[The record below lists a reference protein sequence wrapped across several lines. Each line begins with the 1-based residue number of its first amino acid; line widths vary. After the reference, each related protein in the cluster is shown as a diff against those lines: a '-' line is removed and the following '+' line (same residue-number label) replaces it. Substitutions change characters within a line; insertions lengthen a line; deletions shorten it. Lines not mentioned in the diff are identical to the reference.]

1 MSSNKLCL
9 GLSSDYTVLD
19 TSTSTFSDTFS
30 PATTSSSALG
40 ALGGMGV
47 GIGYLGARAPQ
58 PLSVQLPDNQI
69 LLVKDTLSAFLDSD
83 GRPIERRQIPWKDS
97 PEKIGWTYPYLIV
110 VTSKGVGVWNPER
123 GKLVQRIDLQ
133 GLTLLND
140 GKLLYVANN
149 THVWRLVPYTYDS
162 QVDELVEQKLYDE
175 AISLLTQVDEVL
187 LKNKVAP
194 SFFCGSLISGNE
206 ITHRS
211 VSKSIRTIRT
221 EKVRRVNGLVLLC
234 LRNPSNSNKSLPT
247 RDSRRLVPNRRTDS
261 RRLSP
266 RESSRER
273 TPRHRKSVYRQCHP
287 SRSTNKSRLDATIKR
302 Y

>member
-194 SFFCGSLISGNE
+194 SFFCG
-206 ITHRS
+206 H
-211 VSKSIRTIRT
+211 
-221 EKVRRVNGLVLLC
+221 
-234 LRNPSNSNKSLPT
+234 
-247 RDSRRLVPNRRTDS
+247 
-261 RRLSP
+261 
-266 RESSRER
+266 
-273 TPRHRKSVYRQCHP
+273 
-287 SRSTNKSRLDATIKR
+287 
-302 Y
+302 

>member
-1 MSSNKLCL
+1 
-9 GLSSDYTVLD
+9 
-19 TSTSTFSDTFS
+19 
-30 PATTSSSALG
+30 
-40 ALGGMGV
+40 MGV

-187 LKNKVAP
+187 LKNKVTA
-194 SFFCGSLISGNE
+194 SFFCG
-206 ITHRS
+206 H
-211 VSKSIRTIRT
+211 
-221 EKVRRVNGLVLLC
+221 
-234 LRNPSNSNKSLPT
+234 
-247 RDSRRLVPNRRTDS
+247 
-261 RRLSP
+261 
-266 RESSRER
+266 
-273 TPRHRKSVYRQCHP
+273 
-287 SRSTNKSRLDATIKR
+287 
-302 Y
+302 